1 MEKEGTITQCFGC
14 PYYRTP
20 SDDKVKIDWCYV
32 AGKQITDIFTVKMP
46 AWCPMSNKYIE

>member
-20 SDDKVKIDWCYV
+20 SDDKVKIDGDKV
-32 AGKQITDIFTVKMP
+32 IVGND
-46 AWCPMSNKYIE
+46 